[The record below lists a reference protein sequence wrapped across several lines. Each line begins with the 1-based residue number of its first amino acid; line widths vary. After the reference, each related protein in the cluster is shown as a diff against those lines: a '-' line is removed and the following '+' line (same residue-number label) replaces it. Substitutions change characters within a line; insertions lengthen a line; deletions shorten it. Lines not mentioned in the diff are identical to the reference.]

1 MPRGS
6 SRRTP
11 DVRQR
16 LLRVPLAA
24 LHPHPSNANVMS
36 EGRLE
41 KLARN
46 IAREGRYPPLIARPH
61 PERPGEYELLDGHQ
75 RVVALRRL
83 GYREVQIVCWDCDDT
98 AALLLLA
105 SLNRL
110 RGEDD
115 LEKRS
120 ALLAELTGAVSTT
133 ELAALVPDDV
143 GSIDEMLAT
152 VADDSDAVMQ
162 KLRAA
167 IEIARIS
174 RRVISFGVEPDEQE
188 LIEAALEAAGAGR
201 GRARRGNMLASICR
215 RYLEI
220 DHG

>member
-1 MPRGS
+1 MQRGS
-6 SRRTP
+6 SQRTP

-24 LHPHPSNANVMS
+24 LYAHPSNSNVMS
-36 EGRLE
+36 EERLE

-61 PERPGEYELLDGHQ
+61 PDRPGEYELLDGHQ
-75 RVVALRRL
+75 RAEALRRL
-83 GYREVQIVCWDCDDT
+83 GYSEVQIVSWDCDDA

-133 ELAALVPDDV
+133 ELADLVPDDV
-143 GSIDEMLAT
+143 GSIDEMLAR
-152 VADDSDAVMQ
+152 VADGSDAVMR

-167 IEIARIS
+167 IETARIS
-174 RRVISFGVEPDEQE
+174 RRVISFGVEPEEQE
-188 LIEAALEAAGAGR
+188 LIEAALDAAVARR
-201 GRARRGNMLASICR
+201 GRARRGSTLASICR
-215 RYLEI
+215 RYLES
-220 DHG
+220 DDG